1 MFTYRSEA
9 FLRFSPKKFLGGGCL
24 AASCA
29 VASIGSLRPRLRAAF
44 PFLFAAF
51 LSLAASG
58 RAQAPIPV
66 YGVLPGTTLTLPGL
80 LDPTNS
86 TYQLEEDVDWSSTDT
101 NISTPIEI
109 VGSGVTL
116 DLNGKT
122 IRATGSATNEGNL
135 IGIRIGNGLLSHSVS
150 NVTVTNGTIRG
161 FRRNGISVV
170 SGTQIWLGD
179 LTNADIHNPTT
190 NAPNFVAALLNP
202 TAGISIEAASGV
214 TVSNVVISNV
224 SGGPNVMSVAG
235 LEALFAPGLQVI
247 GTTVT
252 GVSNSVAV
260 GNAKNLCNAL
270 SVLYSPD
277 VTFSNI
283 TVANVVGNSNTATAN
298 GLVTYSSANFQLLG
312 SSTASNTISGITNY
326 GGVAAG
332 ISGTQV
338 SGMTVRHTRIS
349 NLFAGQDWTN
359 NLIGHTVLGMVFGPL
374 KGFPLGIANITV
386 TNGGSGYTSAP
397 TVTVSP
403 VANDKGAG
411 AQAVATVSN
420 GSVVSVQVTAPGT
433 NFQTFPSIAFSGGG
447 GSNAAAIVLPFFPTP
462 SFAPVNVLYDPDNTN
477 TGGGVIVTDCVVDGV
492 TGSIDDAHGISF
504 FGVTNVTASNVVVRN
519 VLDGTNTLGLGGSKA
534 TGIEVFGNPMVP
546 DSRIKLIDC
555 RVENIRAISPGD
567 LAANGFSAAGG
578 GITFI
583 NCTASNVS
591 VANTLP
597 GRQSAYGYGFGWA
610 PDIRLNYQY
619 PAWNVVHSNSTA
631 IDCDYGFDTF
641 NHRNA
646 SYFNSTNIN
655 NRITNFLVQPS
666 TPGQVG
672 GTERIFFG
680 AVWNQVYAAT
690 NGPIPVPVWNTAQ
703 NNNTNGS
710 APAVPLNSFLASD
723 TTYTVRVPGSYN
735 LTNSVLWGSINPFA
749 TVPLVLAGN
758 NISLNLQGHTLGA
771 WESALLP
778 ANATG
783 LKLTAPAAGVTVSNG
798 TIDGFRDYGV
808 RVDLVQGA
816 VFSDLTIRNI
826 GTNSAGQAD
835 TPLPAGFFATLS
847 SDITLSNVTV
857 SNVSAAFYTNGII
870 AGVAAELC
878 SNFTFLNTDTN
889 SARITDIRGTF
900 APNPDVANVNSATNA
915 SDVFAFYSILSTGT
929 ACANLTV
936 GSIHGDE
943 PYKCVTGI
951 VIAGGSNATISGG
964 WVRGVTNE
972 GGTVQGILGA
982 MGVQHMTVT
991 NVQVSHIRSGQKWTN
1006 NALAHTALGMA
1017 FAPSARPMRA
1027 TIREVTVTNG
1037 GTGYTSPP
1045 NVALVTLDGDPG
1057 SGATALAT
1065 VSGGKVTG
1073 VTVLN
1078 QGTNYIQ
1085 APAVQFTGGG
1095 GSGAGAL
1102 ILPWGANYY
1111 SANGVGNIRVVDCVI
1126 SNVIGGIDDAHG
1138 ISLFVVT
1145 NTTVDRVRVHHVRDG
1160 DNTLGVAGSKA
1171 TGIESYGDPTST
1183 NCQILLTN
1191 CHVENIVADSPGD
1204 LAALGF
1210 SAAGAGIRFVG
1221 CTASNVAVIGT
1232 NALTPGAS
1240 PGRGV
1245 GFAWAPDIRIVY
1257 QYPARNVTL
1266 EQCVAVECEVGFD
1279 TFNFVD
1285 SDWIGTSSQFPG
1297 NANFIPFLVEP
1308 STAPDQVGG
1317 TKRVLYGAVWNE
1329 LTDANNYPRGL
1340 KPVPVWNVASGNQR
1354 YLSNGTV
1361 YSGFGAWAESAGG
1374 LPTPGTAAYS
1384 NALRQYAFGGSAS
1397 YSASGSQTRFG
1408 SVGFGQENGGTNT
1421 YLMLT
1426 EVVRTDD
1433 PNLSVW
1439 GESQTDLT
1447 QASWNSAD
1455 VNSQMS
1461 QDQTQAGPGTR
1472 VMDFYTPQGS
1482 GPRKFLKLKAT
1493 YQTP

>member
-1 MFTYRSEA
+1 MK
-9 FLRFSPKKFLGGGCL
+9 PI
-24 AASCA
+24 
-29 VASIGSLRPRLRAAF
+29 VRAAA
-44 PFLFAAF
+44 L
-51 LSLAASG
+51 G
-58 RAQAPIPV
+58 RILLVALGVGQVSARADGPIPI
-66 YGVLPGTTLTLPGL
+66 YGVFPGTTLTLPGL
-80 LDPTNS
+80 FDPPNS
-86 TYQLEEDVDWSSTDT
+86 TYRLEADVDWSSTNT
-101 NISTPIEI
+101 NVITPIEI

-116 DLNGKT
+116 DLNNKT
-122 IRATGSATNEGNL
+122 IRATDSATSEGNL
-135 IGIRIGNGLLSHSVS
+135 AGIIIANTGTAV
-150 NVTVTNGTIRG
+150 VTNGTIRG

-170 SGTQIWLGD
+170 GGTQIRLAD
-179 LTNADIHNPTT
+179 LTIADIHNPTT
-190 NAPNFVAALLNP
+190 NAPNFVADLLNP
-202 TAGISIEAASGV
+202 TAGISIEAGSGV
-214 TVSNVVISNV
+214 ILSNVVISNV
-224 SGGPNVMSVAG
+224 SGGTNVMSVAG
-235 LEALFAPGLQVI
+235 LDALLASGLQVF

-260 GNAKNLCNAL
+260 GNAKNLCNGM
-270 SVLYSPD
+270 SVLFSPNA
-277 VTFSNI
+277 VFSNVTI
-283 TVANVVGNSNTATAN
+283 ANVVGNSNTAAVN
-298 GLVTYSSANFQLLG
+298 GLVTYGSANFQLLG
-312 SSTASNTISGITNY
+312 SPTASNTIRGVTNY
-326 GGVAAG
+326 GAVAAG

-338 SGMTVRHTRIS
+338 SGMAVRHTRIS
-349 NLFAGQDWTN
+349 NLFTGEDWTN
-359 NLIGHTVLGMVFGPL
+359 NLIGHTVMGMVFAPL
-374 KGFPLGIANITV
+374 KGYPLGITAITV
-386 TNGGSGYTSAP
+386 TNGGAGYTSAP

-403 VANDKGAG
+403 VANDPGTG

-420 GSVVSVQVTAPGT
+420 GAVVSVQVTATGS
-433 NFQTFPSIAFSGGG
+433 NFMTFPSITFSGGG
-447 GSNAAAIVLPFFPTP
+447 GSQAAALVMPFLATP
-462 SFAPVNVLYDPDNTN
+462 SFAPVNVLYDTNNTN
-477 TGGGVIVTDCVVDGV
+477 TGGNVVVADCVVENV

-504 FGVTNVTASNVVVRN
+504 FGVTHVVASNVVVRN

-546 DSRIKLIDC
+546 DSNIKIIDC

-591 VANTLP
+591 ATNTLP
-597 GRQSAYGYGFGWA
+597 GRQPAYGYGFGLA

-646 SYFNSTNIN
+646 SYLNPTNIN
-655 NRITNFLVQPS
+655 HRIANFLVQPS

-672 GTERIFFG
+672 GTERVFFG

-690 NGPIPVPVWNTAQ
+690 NGPIPVSVWNTAE
-703 NNNTNGS
+703 NNNTNGW
-710 APAVPLNSFLASD
+710 APAVPLNSLIASD
-723 TTYTVRVPGSYN
+723 TTYTVRVPGSYR
-735 LTNSVLWGSINPFA
+735 LTNDVLWGSVNPFA
-749 TVPLVLAGN
+749 TTPLVLAGN
-758 NISLNLQGHTLGA
+758 DISLDLQGHKLEA
-771 WESALLP
+771 WQSGLLA

-798 TIDGFRDYGV
+798 TIDGFRNYGV

-826 GTNSAGQAD
+826 GTNSTGQAD
-835 TPLPAGFFATLS
+835 TPLPAGLYATLS
-847 SDITLSNVTV
+847 SDVTLSNVTV
-857 SNVSAAFYTNGII
+857 SNVRAAFFTNGII
-870 AGVAAELC
+870 AGVAAGFC
-878 SNFTFLNTDTN
+878 SNFKFLNMDTN
-889 SARITDIRGTF
+889 SARITDIRGEF
-900 APNPDVANVNSATNA
+900 AVNPDEADVNSAINS
-915 SDVFAFYSILSTGT
+915 SDVFGFFSVLSTGT
-929 ACANLTV
+929 VCSNLTV
-936 GSIHGDE
+936 GTIHGDI
-943 PYKCVTGI
+943 PYKCVSGI

-972 GGTVQGILGA
+972 GGTVQGILGTL
-982 MGVQHMTVT
+982 GVQHMTVT
-991 NVQVSHIRSGQKWTN
+991 NLQVSHIRSGQKWTN

-1017 FAPSARPMRA
+1017 FAPSARPVRA
-1027 TIREVTVTNG
+1027 TIRAVTVTNG
-1037 GTGYTSPP
+1037 GAGYTSPP
-1045 NVALVTLDGDPG
+1045 NVSLVTLDGDPG
-1057 SGATALAT
+1057 SGATASAT
-1065 VSGGKVTG
+1065 ISGGKVTG

-1095 GSGAGAL
+1095 GSNAGAI
-1102 ILPWGANYY
+1102 ILPSGADYY

-1145 NTTVDRVRVHHVRDG
+1145 NTTVDDVRVHHVRDG

-1171 TGIESYGDPTST
+1171 TGIESYGNPTST

-1240 PGRGV
+1240 PGRGY

-1257 QYPARNVTL
+1257 QYPARDVTF
-1266 EQCVAVECEVGFD
+1266 EQCVAVDCEVGFD

-1285 SDWIGTSSQFPG
+1285 SDWIGTSSRYPG
-1297 NANFIPFLVEP
+1297 NSNFIPFLVEP
-1308 STAPDQVGG
+1308 STPPDQVGG

-1340 KPVPVWNVASGNQR
+1340 KPVPVWNVATGNQR

-1374 LPTPGTAAYS
+1374 LPAVGTAAWS
-1384 NALRQYAFGGSAS
+1384 NALRQYAFGGSAA
-1397 YSASGSQTRFG
+1397 YSAAGGQTHFG
-1408 SVGFGQENGGTNT
+1408 SVGFGQESGGTNS
-1421 YLMLT
+1421 YLILT

-1447 QASWNSAD
+1447 QASWNSSD

-1461 QDQTQAGPGTR
+1461 QDQAKAGPGTQA
-1472 VMDFYTPQGS
+1472 MDFYTPQGS
-1482 GPRKFLKLKAT
+1482 GPRKFLRLKAT
-1493 YQTP
+1493 YQNP

>member
-1 MFTYRSEA
+1 MVWALSA
-9 FLRFSPKKFLGGGCL
+9 LG
-24 AASCA
+24 
-29 VASIGSLRPRLRAAF
+29 VAEPVS
-44 PFLFAAF
+44 
-51 LSLAASG
+51 
-58 RAQAPIPV
+58 AQQPVPIL
-66 YGVLPGTTLTLPGL
+66 GVFPGTTLVLPNPF
-80 LDPTNS
+80 DPPGTV
-86 TYQLEEDVDWSSTDT
+86 YQLQADVDWWSTNPSVT
-101 NISTPIEI
+101 SPIQI
-109 VGSGVTL
+109 VGTNVIL

-122 IRATGSATNEGNL
+122 IQAIESDAHEHNL
-135 IGIRIGNGLLSHSVS
+135 TGIRIAPGDFSLSAS
-150 NVTVTNGTIRG
+150 NVTVTNGLIRG
-161 FRRNGISVV
+161 FRRSGISVELAADV
-170 SGTQIWLGD
+170 TLAN
-179 LTNADIHNPTT
+179 LTIADIHNPTT
-190 NAPNFVAALLNP
+190 HAPDFLLSLLNP
-202 TAGISIEAASGV
+202 TAGLKAEFSPNLSISQI
-214 TVSNVVISNV
+214 VISNV
-224 SGGPNVMSVAG
+224 FGGTNVMQVAG
-235 LEALFAPGLQVI
+235 MEVLNSSGIRVVEASVS
-247 GTTVT
+247 

-260 GNAKNLCNAL
+260 GNAKNLCNGI
-270 SVLYSPD
+270 SVLFSSNA
-277 VTFSNI
+277 VFSNI
-283 TVANVVGNSNTATAN
+283 TVANVVGNSNTASVS
-298 GLVTYSSANFQLLG
+298 GLVTYGSGNFQFVGSSA
-312 SSTASNTISGITNY
+312 ASNVISGVTNY
-326 GGVAAG
+326 GAVAVG

-359 NLIGHTVLGMVFGPL
+359 NLIGHSVLGMVFAPL
-374 KGFPLGIANITV
+374 NGYPLGFTAITV
-386 TNGGSGYTSAP
+386 THGGSGYTSAP
-397 TVTVSP
+397 TVTISN
-403 VANDKGAG
+403 VANDPGKGA
-411 AQAVATVSN
+411 AATATISN
-420 GSVVSVQVTAPGT
+420 GQVTAVNITATGS
-433 NFQTFPSIAFSGGG
+433 NFMTFPSITFSGGG
-447 GSNAAAIVLPFFPTP
+447 GSNAAAIVLPFLPTP
-462 SFAPVNVLYDPDNTN
+462 SFAPVNVLYNTNNTN
-477 TGGGVIVTDCVVDGV
+477 TGGNVVVADCVVEHV

-504 FGVTNVTASNVVVRN
+504 FGVTNVVASNVVIRH

-546 DSRIKLIDC
+546 DSNIRLIDC
-555 RVENIRAISPGD
+555 RAENIRAISPGD

-583 NCTASNVS
+583 NCTASNVTVS
-591 VANTLP
+591 NAIP
-597 GRQSAYGYGFGWA
+597 GRPPAYGYGFGWA
-610 PDIRLNYQY
+610 PDIRLNYRY

-631 IDCDYGFDTF
+631 IACDYGFDTF
-641 NHRNA
+641 NHRN
-646 SYFNSTNIN
+646 SSWVNSTTASISHSP
-655 NRITNFLVQPS
+655 FLVQ
-666 TPGQVG
+666 TN

-690 NGPIPVPVWNTAQ
+690 NGPIPVPLWNTAQ
-703 NNNTNGS
+703 NNNTNGL
-710 APAVPLNSFLASD
+710 AVTPLNSFIVSD
-723 TTYTVRVPGSYN
+723 TTYTVRVPGSYR
-735 LTNSVLWGSINPFA
+735 LTNDVLWGSINPFA
-749 TVPLVLAGN
+749 TAPLVLAGN
-758 NISLNLQGHTLGA
+758 NISLDLQGHTLGA
-771 WESALLP
+771 GESALLP

-783 LKLTAPAAGVTVSNG
+783 LKLTAPATGVTVSNG

-826 GTNSAGQAD
+826 GTNSPGQAD
-835 TPLPAGFFATLS
+835 TPLPAGFYATLS

-857 SNVSAAFYTNGII
+857 SNVSAAFFTNGII

-878 SNFTFLNTDTN
+878 SNFTFLNTDPS
-889 SARITDIRGTF
+889 SARITDIRGRF
-900 APNPDVANVNSATNA
+900 APNPDEANVNSATNA
-915 SDVFAFYSILSTGT
+915 SDVFGFYSMLSTGT
-929 ACANLTV
+929 VCSNLTV
-936 GSIHGDE
+936 GSIHGDV
-943 PYKCVTGI
+943 PYKCTTGI
-951 VIAGGSNATISGG
+951 VIAGGSHATISGG

-982 MGVQHMTVT
+982 MGIQHMTVT

-1027 TIREVTVTNG
+1027 TIRAVTVTNG
-1037 GTGYTSPP
+1037 GAGYTSPP
-1045 NVALVTLDGDPG
+1045 DVSLVTLAGDPG
-1057 SGATALAT
+1057 SGATAEAT

-1102 ILPWGANYY
+1102 ILPSGANYY

-1145 NTTVDRVRVHHVRDG
+1145 NTTVDHVRVHHVRDG

-1210 SAAGAGIRFVG
+1210 SAAGAGIRFIG

-1240 PGRGV
+1240 PGRGY

-1257 QYPARNVTL
+1257 QYPARNVTF
-1266 EQCVAVECEVGFD
+1266 EQCVAVDCEVGFD

-1285 SDWIGTSSQFPG
+1285 SDWIGTSSHFPG
-1297 NANFIPFLVEP
+1297 NSNFIPFLVEP
-1308 STAPDQVGG
+1308 STLPDQVGG

-1329 LTDANNYPRGL
+1329 LTDANNYPGGL

-1374 LPTPGTAAYS
+1374 LPAVGTAAYS
-1384 NALRQYAFGGSAS
+1384 NALLQYAFGGNAS

-1408 SVGFGQENGGTNT
+1408 SVGFGQQGGGTNT

>member
-1 MFTYRSEA
+1 MK
-9 FLRFSPKKFLGGGCL
+9 PI
-24 AASCA
+24 
-29 VASIGSLRPRLRAAF
+29 VRAA
-44 PFLFAAF
+44 AF
-51 LSLAASG
+51 G
-58 RAQAPIPV
+58 RVLLVVLGVGQVSARADGPILIL
-66 YGVLPGTTLTLPGL
+66 GIFPGTTLTLPGL
-80 LDPTNS
+80 FDPTNS
-86 TYQLEEDVDWSSTDT
+86 TYRLEADVDWWSTNT
-101 NISTPIEI
+101 NVTTPIEI
-109 VGSGVTL
+109 LGSGVTL

-122 IRATGSATNEGNL
+122 IRATNSTTSEGNL
-135 IGIRIGNGLLSHSVS
+135 TGIRIFSGSLLLPIS
-150 NVTVTNGTIRG
+150 NVKVTNGTIRG
-161 FRRNGISVV
+161 FRKSGVSVV
-170 SGTQIWLGD
+170 GGNNTTLAD
-179 LTNADIHNPTT
+179 LTVADIHNPTT
-190 NAPNFVAALLNP
+190 NAPSFKEDLLNP
-202 TAGISIEAASGV
+202 TAGISIEAGSGV

-224 SGGPNVMSVAG
+224 SGGTNVMTVAG
-235 LEALFAPGLQVI
+235 LDALLAPGLQVF

-260 GNAKNLCNAL
+260 GHAKNLCNGM
-270 SVLYSPD
+270 SVLFSPNA
-277 VTFSNI
+277 VFSNVTI
-283 TVANVVGNSNTATAN
+283 ANVVGNSNTAAVN
-298 GLVTYSSANFQLLG
+298 GLVTYGSTNFQLLG
-312 SSTASNTISGITNY
+312 SPTASNTIRGITNY
-326 GGVAAG
+326 GAVGAG

-338 SGMTVRHTRIS
+338 SGITVRHTRIS
-349 NLFAGQDWTN
+349 DVFTGQDWTN
-359 NLIGHTVLGMVFGPL
+359 NFIGHTALGMVFAPL
-374 KGFPLGIANITV
+374 NGYPLGFTNITV
-386 TNGGSGYTSAP
+386 THGGSGYTSAP
-397 TVTVSP
+397 TATISH
-403 VANDKGAG
+403 VANDPGTG

-420 GSVVSVQVTAPGT
+420 GAVVSVQVTATGS
-433 NFQTFPSIAFSGGG
+433 NFMTFPSITFSGGG
-447 GSNAAAIVLPFFPTP
+447 GSNAAAVVLPFLPTP
-462 SFAPVNVLYDPDNTN
+462 SFAPVNVLYDINNTN
-477 TGGGVIVTDCVVDGV
+477 TGGNVVVADCLVENV

-504 FGVTNVTASNVVVRN
+504 FGVTHVVASNVVVRN

-546 DSRIKLIDC
+546 DSNIKLIDC
-555 RVENIRAISPGD
+555 RAENIRAISPGD

-591 VANTLP
+591 ATNTIP
-597 GRQSAYGYGFGWA
+597 GRQPAYGYGFGWA

-619 PAWNVVHSNSTA
+619 PAWNIVHSNSTA

-646 SYFNSTNIN
+646 SYLNSTNIN

-710 APAVPLNSFLASD
+710 APAVPLNSFIASD
-723 TTYTVRVPGSYN
+723 TTYTVRVPGSYR
-735 LTNSVLWGSINPFA
+735 LTNDVLWGSVNPFA
-749 TVPLVLAGN
+749 TTPLVLAGN
-758 NISLNLQGHTLGA
+758 DISLDLQGHKLQA
-771 WESALLP
+771 WWSALLG

-783 LKLTAPAAGVTVSNG
+783 LTLTAPAAGVTVSNG

-816 VFSDLTIRNI
+816 VFSDLTIQNI
-826 GTNSAGQAD
+826 GTNSTGQAD
-835 TPLPAGFFATLS
+835 TPLPAGFYATLS
-847 SDITLSNVTV
+847 SDVTLSNVTV
-857 SNVSAAFYTNGII
+857 SHVRAAFFTNGII

-878 SNFTFLNTDTN
+878 SNFKFLNTDTN
-889 SARITDIRGTF
+889 SARITDIRGEF
-900 APNPDVANVNSATNA
+900 ALNPDEADVNSAINS
-915 SDVFAFYSILSTGT
+915 SDVFGFFSMLSTGT
-929 ACANLTV
+929 VCSNLTV
-936 GSIHGDE
+936 GSIHGDIH
-943 PYKCVTGI
+943 YKCVSGI

-972 GGTVQGILGA
+972 GGTVQGILGTL
-982 MGVQHMTVT
+982 GVQHMTVT
-991 NVQVSHIRSGQKWTN
+991 NLQVSHIRSGQKWTN

-1027 TIREVTVTNG
+1027 TIRAVTVTNG
-1037 GTGYTSPP
+1037 GSGYTSPP
-1045 NVALVTLDGDPG
+1045 NVSLVTLDGDPG
-1057 SGATALAT
+1057 SGATAIAT

-1095 GSGAGAL
+1095 GSNAGAL
-1102 ILPWGANYY
+1102 ILPSGADYY

-1145 NTTVDRVRVHHVRDG
+1145 NTTVDHVRVHHVRDG

-1171 TGIESYGDPTST
+1171 TGIETYGDPTST

-1210 SAAGAGIRFVG
+1210 SAAGTGIRFVG

-1240 PGRGV
+1240 PGRGY

-1257 QYPARNVTL
+1257 QYPAREVTF
-1266 EQCVAVECEVGFD
+1266 EQCVAVDCEVGFD

-1285 SDWIGTSSQFPG
+1285 SDWIGTSSHYPG
-1297 NANFIPFLVEP
+1297 NSNFIPFLVEP
-1308 STAPDQVGG
+1308 STPPDQVGG

-1340 KPVPVWNVASGNQR
+1340 KPVPVWNVATGNQR
-1354 YLSNGTV
+1354 YLSNGVV
-1361 YSGFGAWAESAGG
+1361 YSGFGAWAASAGG
-1374 LPTPGTAAYS
+1374 LPAVGTAAWS

-1397 YSASGSQTRFG
+1397 YSAAGSQTNFG
-1408 SVGFGQENGGTNT
+1408 SVGFGQESGGTSS
-1421 YLMLT
+1421 YLILT

-1439 GESQTDLT
+1439 GESQTNLVHT
-1447 QASWNSAD
+1447 SWNSSD
-1455 VNSQMS
+1455 VDSQIS
-1461 QDQTQAGPGTR
+1461 QDQAQAGPGTR
-1472 VMDFYTPQGS
+1472 AMDFYTPQGS
-1482 GPRKFLKLKAT
+1482 GPRKFLRLKAT
-1493 YQTP
+1493 YQAP

>member
-1 MFTYRSEA
+1 M
-9 FLRFSPKKFLGGGCL
+9 LFS
-24 AASCA
+24 SNA
-29 VASIGSLRPRLRAAF
+29 V
-44 PFLFAAF
+44 
-51 LSLAASG
+51 
-58 RAQAPIPV
+58 
-66 YGVLPGTTLTLPGL
+66 
-80 LDPTNS
+80 
-86 TYQLEEDVDWSSTDT
+86 
-101 NISTPIEI
+101 
-109 VGSGVTL
+109 
-116 DLNGKT
+116 
-122 IRATGSATNEGNL
+122 
-135 IGIRIGNGLLSHSVS
+135 
-150 NVTVTNGTIRG
+150 
-161 FRRNGISVV
+161 
-170 SGTQIWLGD
+170 
-179 LTNADIHNPTT
+179 
-190 NAPNFVAALLNP
+190 
-202 TAGISIEAASGV
+202 
-214 TVSNVVISNV
+214 
-224 SGGPNVMSVAG
+224 
-235 LEALFAPGLQVI
+235 
-247 GTTVT
+247 
-252 GVSNSVAV
+252 
-260 GNAKNLCNAL
+260 
-270 SVLYSPD
+270 
-277 VTFSNI
+277 FSNI
-283 TVANVVGNSNTATAN
+283 TVANVVGNSNTASVS
-298 GLVTYSSANFQLLG
+298 GLVTYGSGNFQFVGSSA
-312 SSTASNTISGITNY
+312 ASNVIRGVTNY
-326 GGVAAG
+326 GAVAAG

-349 NLFAGQDWTN
+349 NLFTGQDWTN
-359 NLIGHTVLGMVFGPL
+359 NLIGHTALGMVFAPL
-374 KGFPLGIANITV
+374 NGYPLGFTAITV
-386 TNGGSGYTSAP
+386 THGGSGYTSAP
-397 TVTVSP
+397 TVTISN
-403 VANDKGAG
+403 VANDPGKGA
-411 AQAVATVSN
+411 AATATISN
-420 GSVVSVQVTAPGT
+420 GQVTAVNITATGS
-433 NFQTFPSIAFSGGG
+433 NFMTFPSITFSGGG
-447 GSNAAAIVLPFFPTP
+447 GSNAAAIALPFLSTP
-462 SFAPVNVLYDPDNTN
+462 SFAPVNVLYDMNNTN
-477 TGGGVIVTDCVVDGV
+477 TGGNVVVENCLVEHV

-504 FGVTNVTASNVVVRN
+504 FGVTNVVASNVVIRH

-546 DSRIKLIDC
+546 DSNIRLIDC
-555 RVENIRAISPGD
+555 RAENVRSISPGD

-583 NCTASNVS
+583 NCTASNVTVS
-591 VANTLP
+591 NAIP
-597 GRQSAYGYGFGWA
+597 GRPPAYGYGFGWA

-631 IDCDYGFDTF
+631 IACDYGFDTF
-641 NHRNA
+641 NHRN
-646 SYFNSTNIN
+646 SSWVNSTTASISHSP
-655 NRITNFLVQPS
+655 FLVQ
-666 TPGQVG
+666 TN

-690 NGPIPVPVWNTAQ
+690 NGPIPVPLWNTAQ
-703 NNNTNGS
+703 NNNTNGW
-710 APAVPLNSFLASD
+710 APAIPLNSLIASD
-723 TTYTVRVPGSYN
+723 TTYTVRVPGSYR
-735 LTNSVLWGSINPFA
+735 LTNDVLWGSINPLA
-749 TVPLVLAGN
+749 TAPLVLAGN
-758 NISLNLQGHTLGA
+758 NISLDLQGYTLGA

-783 LKLTAPAAGVTVSNG
+783 LKLTAPATGVTVSNG

-826 GTNSAGQAD
+826 GTNSPGQAD
-835 TPLPAGFFATLS
+835 TPLPAGFYATLS

-857 SNVSAAFYTNGII
+857 SNVSAAFFTNGII

-878 SNFTFLNTDTN
+878 SNFTFLNTDPS
-889 SARITDIRGTF
+889 SARITDIRGRF
-900 APNPDVANVNSATNA
+900 APNPDEANVNSATNT
-915 SDVFAFYSILSTGT
+915 SDVFGFYSMLSTGT
-929 ACANLTV
+929 VCSNLTV
-936 GSIHGDE
+936 GSIHGDV
-943 PYKCVTGI
+943 PYKCTTGV
-951 VIAGGSNATISGG
+951 VIAGGSHATISGG

-982 MGVQHMTVT
+982 MGIQHMTVT

-1006 NALAHTALGMA
+1006 NAIAHTALGMA

-1027 TIREVTVTNG
+1027 TIRAVTVTNG
-1037 GTGYTSPP
+1037 GAGYTSPP
-1045 NVALVTLDGDPG
+1045 DVSLVTLAGDPG
-1057 SGATALAT
+1057 SGATAEAT

-1102 ILPWGANYY
+1102 ILPSGANYY

-1145 NTTVDRVRVHHVRDG
+1145 NTTVDHVRVHHVRDG

-1210 SAAGAGIRFVG
+1210 SAAGAGIRFTG

-1240 PGRGV
+1240 PGRGY

-1257 QYPARNVTL
+1257 QYPARNVTF
-1266 EQCVAVECEVGFD
+1266 EQCVTVDCEVGFD

-1285 SDWIGTSSQFPG
+1285 SDWIGTSSHFPG
-1297 NANFIPFLVEP
+1297 NSNFIPFLVEP
-1308 STAPDQVGG
+1308 STPPDQVGG

-1329 LTDANNYPRGL
+1329 LTDANNYPGGL

-1374 LPTPGTAAYS
+1374 LPAVGTAAYS
-1384 NALRQYAFGGSAS
+1384 NALLQYAFGGNAS

-1408 SVGFGQENGGTNT
+1408 SVGFGQQGGGTNT

-1447 QASWNSAD
+1447 QANWNSAD

-1472 VMDFYTPQGS
+1472 VMDFYTPQGT

-1493 YQTP
+1493 YQNP